1 LKGRA
6 ADPGS
11 SVRMLLRIRTFRSKL
26 RLGGNSM
33 SDIRTAASPAMANP
47 ARQHMI
53 YDANRKST
61 GVAYLLWFFLGGF
74 GAHRFYLGQT
84 GTAVTQ
90 LLLALLGWIPMFVG
104 WFALGIWLFVDL
116 FLIPG
121 IAREQNMRLADRL
134 TLGSA
139 RI

>member
-1 LKGRA
+1 
-6 ADPGS
+6 
-11 SVRMLLRIRTFRSKL
+11 MLLRIRTFRSKV
-26 RLGGNSM
+26 RRGGSSM
-33 SDIRTAASPAMANP
+33 SDIRTVASAATANP

-90 LLLALLGWIPMFVG
+90 LLLLLLGWIPMFVG
-104 WFALGIWLFVDL
+104 WIALGIWLFVDL

-121 IAREQNMRLADRL
+121 IAREQNLRLADRL
-134 TLGSA
+134 TLGTA